1 MPAEVE
7 AVRPGRSTVTRGVVA
22 ALGTALAFKL
32 ASDLAGLFQQPDG
45 ASFLFP
51 PAAIILAAG
60 AAFGGWG
67 VLGVAL
73 GSVLSTWGA
82 AGTLTGMLLFA
93 ALHAATT
100 AVPAIALR
108 HVTG

>member
-1 MPAEVE
+1 MPADVE
-7 AVRPGRSTVTRGVVA
+7 AVRPGRSAVTRGAVA

-32 ASDLAGLFQQPDG
+32 ASDLASVFQQPDG

-67 VLGVAL
+67 VLGVAI
-73 GSVLSTWGA
+73 GAVLSTWGA
-82 AGTLTGMLLFA
+82 ASTLVGMLLFT

-108 HVTG
+108 HE